1 MIRGSSDYLNAQQH
15 AQIQQWKQSW
25 LWRSELPTWLL
36 MATIYSGWF
45 ATLAYWQRLGLWPA
59 TGLLILFTSWYL
71 SLQHELIHGHPT
83 RFPRLNQLFGTLP
96 LAVWYPYGLYR
107 DSHLAH
113 HRNHSLTDPD
123 DDPETWYVSPARWAR
138 LRPWQRRAIHL
149 RNTFPGRLLLGPL
162 LDIYAALRSL
172 LLAICR
178 VEGRAIA
185 MWIVHLALLAVL
197 FAWMARQGFSPLW
210 FTLAVSYPALMLTK
224 VRSFYEHRAAAD
236 PLARS
241 VNNEAGWAW
250 RLLFLNLNYHA
261 VHHDLPGL
269 PWYGLRRVYLLWRDD
284 YHQRNRGFRAAGYGE
299 WIRDYTT
306 TPVNVN
312 AHPGWQQDLSHETAF
327 ATDVRHPSSA
337 HPGADRQA
345 GTAVTGGC

>member
-1 MIRGSSDYLNAQQH
+1 M
-15 AQIQQWKQSW
+15 
-25 LWRSELPTWLL
+25 
-36 MATIYSGWF
+36 
-45 ATLAYWQRLGLWPA
+45 
-59 TGLLILFTSWYL
+59 
-71 SLQHELIHGHPT
+71 
-83 RFPRLNQLFGTLP
+83 
-96 LAVWYPYGLYR
+96 
-107 DSHLAH
+107 
-113 HRNHSLTDPD
+113 
-123 DDPETWYVSPARWAR
+123 WA
-138 LRPWQRRAIHL
+138 I
-149 RNTFPGRLLLGPL
+149 
-162 LDIYAALRSL
+162 
-172 LLAICR
+172 
-178 VEGRAIA
+178 
-185 MWIVHLALLAVL
+185 HLALLAVL
-197 FAWMARQGFSPLW
+197 FAWMAHQGFSPLL

-299 WIRDYTT
+299 WIRNFTT

-345 GTAVTGGC
+345 GAAVTGGC